1 MRSPDAKKR
10 VQERGPDSKVMGDRN
25 RKPNFGPLVSLL
37 ATLARSAHVPGEDDC
52 DISDSD
58 SESDPDSGAGV
69 PTTVLA
75 WSPYLIYCNGHPEH
89 TFFYN
94 LPARDSRALC
104 NKDLLGKILPA
115 KAYLPS
121 NIRCKDDS
129 RLDWKQSMIDFVC
142 HLCFNNIDASKVV
155 CCAAETIIKDKKSD
169 HAELSVKVLMA
180 LVHINDR
187 YWENRIEY
195 VVSSLL
201 KGIRANAEYDKE
213 LCLLLDYLIIEVASR
228 SEGDGGFEGEVQFHN
243 LMFKHL
249 EQIATLIELSSS
261 CQIKHRFFSFLK
273 VMLPAEGRTPTTELL
288 LDVNA
293 GLVQMSYSGTGLLCH
308 TQIREE
314 IKKRKTQTG
323 KIVPYYNIEMAKDTI
338 FDFLTGLYHSVSE
351 CITSKSTSTA
361 ISKALI
367 VNQDIKGAISAC
379 AAYSEYFMAMRQCLE
394 GPQGLRRIL
403 KDSSWIQSFSE
414 AILPSFWAIDHDDR
428 QSTRCH
434 IDILKGE
441 MILLFERL
449 VQLDA
454 VQFYDVLTC
463 QNQETRER
471 EGQSAKMLEVFV
483 TSSDNF
489 AFNNTYTVHYYR
501 LLMALGDQSSLFL
514 DAMLK
519 HDNWTWSL
527 GAFVLNQCPA
537 TRGALF
543 ETLLNGTQTYI
554 AKNSGFRR
562 KIFKKVTQD
571 SQLFKQNAIDVG
583 ALELLSSIFQAEID
597 LRGDTVNMDQ
607 RESEFSCIKFFVSG
621 KVGGMSCLSSGIST
635 SFGKLS
641 EHNSSR
647 ISANEL
653 SLCLRCMWLA
663 LRSLTET
670 QLKQIMIGAWPEV
683 DDLNSILT
691 QITTTTNQS
700 QDDCREE
707 VKEIEDTACKLQKM
721 MLAAQATNSN
731 KQ

>member
-1 MRSPDAKKR
+1 LRSPDAKKR

>member
-1 MRSPDAKKR
+1 
-10 VQERGPDSKVMGDRN
+10 MGDRN

-89 TFFYN
+89 TFFYK

-115 KAYLPS
+115 KAHLPS

>member
-10 VQERGPDSKVMGDRN
+10 VKERGPDSKAMGDRN
-25 RKPNFGPLVSLL
+25 RKPNFGPLISLL
-37 ATLARSAHVPGEDDC
+37 ATLARSAHVPGEDEC

-58 SESDPDSGAGV
+58 SESGSDSGAGV
-69 PTTVLA
+69 PTAVLA
-75 WSPYLIYCNGHPEH
+75 WSPYLIHCNGQEDQ
-89 TFFYN
+89 TYFYK

-104 NKDLLGKILPA
+104 NKDLLGSILPT
-115 KAYLPS
+115 KAHLPS
-121 NIRCKDDS
+121 NIRSKDDS

-155 CCAAETIIKDKKSD
+155 CCTAETIIKDKKTD
-169 HAELSVKVLMA
+169 HAELSVKVLIA
-180 LVHINDR
+180 LVQINDR
-187 YWENRIEY
+187 YLENRIEY

-201 KGIRANAEYDKE
+201 NGIRANADYEKE

-243 LMFKHL
+243 LMFEHL
-249 EQIATLIELSSS
+249 EQIATLIELSTT
-261 CQIKHRFFSFLK
+261 CQVKHRFFSFLK
-273 VMLPAEGRTPTTELL
+273 VMLPAQGSTPTTELL
-288 LDVNA
+288 LDANA
-293 GLVQMSYSGTGLLCH
+293 GLVQISYSGRGLLCH

-314 IKKRKTQTG
+314 IKKRKKKAG
-323 KIVPYYNIEMAKDTI
+323 KIVPYYDIESAKDMI
-338 FDFLTGLYHSVSE
+338 FDLLNGLYHPVSE
-351 CITSKSTSTA
+351 CITSQSTSTA

-367 VNQDIKGAISAC
+367 VNPDMKGAISAC

-414 AILPSFWAIDHDDR
+414 AILPSFWSIDHDDR

-441 MILLFERL
+441 MILLFECL

-454 VQFYDVLTC
+454 IQFYDVLTC

-514 DAMLK
+514 DAMLN

-527 GAFVLNQCPA
+527 GAFVLNQCPS

-543 ETLLNGTQTYI
+543 ETLLYGTQTYI

-571 SQLFKQNAIDVG
+571 SQLFKQNAVDVG
-583 ALELLSSIFQAEID
+583 ALELLLSIFQAETK
-597 LRGDTVNMDQ
+597 LRGDTANTD
-607 RESEFSCIKFFVSG
+607 EFSCIKSFVSG

-641 EHNSSR
+641 EHSSSHM
-647 ISANEL
+647 SANEL

-663 LRSLTET
+663 LRSLNEM
-670 QLKQIMIGAWPEV
+670 QLKQIMLGAWPEV

-691 QITTTTNQS
+691 QIITGRNQS
-700 QDDCREE
+700 QDDCRET
-707 VKEIEDTACKLQKM
+707 VKEIKDTACKLQNM
-721 MLAAQATNSN
+721 MVAAQATSSN